1 MQLESVFFVLVVF
14 IVENDFL
21 DGGVFKVDDF
31 AALRA
36 LEGAR
41 VERVLVHG
49 QLKAAAR
56 ALHGVEDGVVFVLVV
71 VLFVLVVS
79 AAAGAGALIKLV
91 FELGEIIR

>member
-36 LEGAR
+36 LKGAR
-41 VERVLVHG
+41 VERSP
-49 QLKAAAR
+49 R
-56 ALHGVEDGVVFVLVV
+56 PR
-71 VLFVLVVS
+71 S
-79 AAAGAGALIKLV
+79 A
-91 FELGEIIR
+91 